1 MKKILISLIL
11 TLSLLFS
18 GLFATTAS
26 AYNINEYEL
35 HHKAGMLVSMD
46 TGDVLYEKNADEKLY
61 PASITKLM
69 TALVMVENIP
79 DLENTLIPYT
89 SSANNLILGTGSV
102 VLNLKVGEEINARD
116 ALAALLIPSCGD
128 VAYAIAEY
136 VGGTVEGFVEMMN
149 KKAEELKLSNTHFTN
164 PVGLH
169 DDELYTT
176 ARDIYK
182 IASVAFENKDIKEM
196 ISKTRH
202 TVAATNMSGERTI
215 VTSNLI
221 INMNSNVYYKY
232 AIGGKTGF
240 TDEAGRCLVCIGSY
254 GGYNYMSI
262 VMGVENSAGVSNQF
276 IDTANMFRWAFNNFE
291 YKTVFDETTPVA
303 EAKVTLSSDADFF
316 TVCFEN
322 GLKALLPVDADSST
336 LDCDIHLDMETFEAP
351 IAKGQKVGTA
361 DIYYANEKIGT
372 LNLVSAQEVEVSGIR
387 RFFKTIS
394 DFFTS
399 DGVRTVLLAVVGIIA
414 LTIVILIIWILA
426 LNLGKKKGRK
436 VKFRPFSKKE
446 LREFEDEEE

>member
-11 TLSLLFS
+11 TLSVIFS
-18 GLFATTAS
+18 GIFALSAS
-26 AYNINEYEL
+26 AYNINEYEM
-35 HHKAGMLVSMD
+35 HHKAGMLISMD
-46 TGDVLYEKNADEKLY
+46 TGDVLYEKNADEKIY

-69 TALVMVENIP
+69 TALIMVENIP
-79 DLENTLIPYT
+79 DLENTKIPYT
-89 SSANNLILGTGSV
+89 WDAHQRILGTGSV
-102 VLNLKVGEEINARD
+102 VLNLKVGEEITAKD

-136 VGGTVEGFVEMMN
+136 VGGTTENFVDMMN
-149 KKAEELKLSNTHFTN
+149 KKTEELGLSNTHFTN

-169 DDELYTT
+169 DDDLYTT

-182 IASVAFENKDIKEM
+182 IASAAFENEDIKEV
-196 ISKTRH
+196 ISKSRY
-202 TVAATNMSGERTI
+202 TVSATNMSDERTI
-215 VTSNLI
+215 VTSNLL

-240 TDEAGRCLVCIGSY
+240 TDEAGRCLVCLASF

-262 VMGVENSAGVSNQF
+262 VLGVENPPGVSNHF

-291 YKTVFDETTPVA
+291 YKTLFGNTTPVA
-303 EAKVTLSSDADFF
+303 EAEVTLAKDPDFF

-322 GLKALLPVDADSST
+322 GLKALLPVDADDST
-336 LDCDIHLDMETFEAP
+336 MDYEIHLDQESFEAP
-351 IAKGQKVGTA
+351 ISKGQKVGTA

-372 LNLVSAQEVEVSGIR
+372 LNLVASHEVEASG
-387 RFFKTIS
+387 FKVFMKSVS

-399 DGVRTVLLAVVGIIA
+399 DGVKTVLLVLGLIIG
-414 LTIVILIIWILA
+414 VIILVLIIWIA
-426 LNLGKKKGRK
+426 VLNLGRKKNRK
-436 VKFRPFSKKE
+436 VKYRKLSKKE
-446 LREFEDEEE
+446 LEEFEDDE

>member
-11 TLSLLFS
+11 TLSIIFS
-18 GLFATTAS
+18 GFFALSAS
-26 AYNINEYEL
+26 AYNINEYEM
-35 HHKAGMLVSMD
+35 HHKAGMLISMD
-46 TGDVLYEKNADEKLY
+46 TGDVLYEKNADEKVY

-69 TALVMVENIP
+69 TALVMVENIA
-79 DLENTLIPYT
+79 DLENTKIPYT
-89 SSANNLILGTGSV
+89 LEAHQKILGTGSV
-102 VLNLKVGEEINARD
+102 VLNLKVGEEITAKD

-136 VGGTVEGFVEMMN
+136 VGGTTESFVDMMN
-149 KKAEELKLSNTHFTN
+149 EKAKELGLENTNFTN

-182 IASVAFENKDIKEM
+182 LASVAFENENILEV
-196 ISKTRH
+196 ISKSRY
-202 TVAATNMSGERTI
+202 TVAATNMSEERTI
-215 VTSNLI
+215 VTSNFI
-221 INMNSNVYYKY
+221 INMNTNVYYKY

-240 TDEAGRCLVCIGSY
+240 TDEAGRCLVCLASY

-262 VMGVENSAGVSNQF
+262 VMGVENSPGVGNHF

-291 YKTVFDETTPVA
+291 YKTLFGNTTPVA
-303 EAKVTLSSDADFF
+303 EAKVTLAKDTDFF

-322 GLKALLPVDADSST
+322 GLKALLPKDADEST
-336 LDCDIHLDMETFEAP
+336 MDYKIHLDKDSFKAP
-351 IAKGQKVGTA
+351 VSKGQKVGTA

-372 LNLVSAQEVEVSGIR
+372 LNLVAAQNVEASG
-387 RFFKTIS
+387 FKVFMKSIG

-399 DGVRTVLLAVVGIIA
+399 AGVKTVFLVLGLIIG
-414 LTIVILIIWILA
+414 LIIIILIIWIA
-426 LNLGKKKGRK
+426 VLNLGRKKNRK
-436 VKFRPFSKKE
+436 VKYRKLSKKE
-446 LREFEDEEE
+446 LQELEEDK